1 VELEG
6 GVGPALGP
14 GGHAHGHADAE
25 LVDLITNGRDIMP
38 AFGDKLTEAQIVD
51 LLAFLRAADPGD

>member
-1 VELEG
+1 MELEG

-25 LVDLITNGRDIMP
+25 LIDIVTNGKNIMP
-38 AFGDKLTEAQIVD
+38 AFDEKLTQDQITALIDFIKEAESG
-51 LLAFLRAADPGD
+51 A